1 MSANKEARGDP
12 IATPIYLDI
21 NLFIKGEMNVL
32 GIEQK

>member
-1 MSANKEARGDP
+1 MSANKGARGDP